1 MFPGFGVLKLRQ
13 GNRPPGVKEPD
24 LIERGLTQFQ
34 RNWSI
39 WQSGRRVWWAE
50 LQDCQHYGK
59 SNSHVK
65 VGLSLF
71 AMAWV
76 YEPWHYL
83 SGQSRANEYVQMNH
97 KDLRTVRIKKRIVRE
112 GMEWKE
118 TLLHLR
124 SWLLLFSIWFRG
136 LQHLR
141 RTWCQVGPSSA
152 VKYAP
157 EFPRLVIWRWRQ
169 WSGVPGRVLFM
180 SLTSAKASEWDSSCL

>member
-13 GNRPPGVKEPD
+13 GNRPPGVEEPD

-50 LQDCQHYGK
+50 LQDCRHYGK
-59 SNSHVK
+59 SNSRVK

-83 SGQSRANEYVQMNH
+83 SGQSRAKYVQMNH
-97 KDLRTVRIKKRIVRE
+97 KDLRTVRIKKRIERE
-112 GMEWKE
+112 GGMERN
-118 TLLHLR
+118 TL
-124 SWLLLFSIWFRG
+124 
-136 LQHLR
+136 
-141 RTWCQVGPSSA
+141 
-152 VKYAP
+152 
-157 EFPRLVIWRWRQ
+157 
-169 WSGVPGRVLFM
+169 
-180 SLTSAKASEWDSSCL
+180 ASEVLAASLLSLISRSPTFAQDLMSGGAFFSCEICTWVSTPCNLAVASVIRSSW